1 MSLLSIIIPVHNA
14 QSTIGR
20 TLVSLGKMSTSS
32 RETTEI
38 IIVMMVPAITA
49 WR

>member
-20 TLVSLGKMSTSS
+20 TLVSLGKNVNEFK
-32 RETTEI
+32 RNN
-38 IIVMMVPAITA
+38 
-49 WR
+49 